1 MKAKHISVAGTV
13 NLLIFLCVY
22 VHDKTVY
29 GEKQIEF
36 LLLTAVGRRMMHLEY
51 KRCCAKVNIFAICY
65 FIAIPSVLLSC
76 ELFMFPQ
83 GGH

>member
-1 MKAKHISVAGTV
+1 MKRNEMWMEMKAKHISVAGTV

-36 LLLTAVGRRMMHLEY
+36 LLLTAVGRGE
-51 KRCCAKVNIFAICY
+51 
-65 FIAIPSVLLSC
+65 
-76 ELFMFPQ
+76 
-83 GGH
+83 